1 VLIMK
6 LSLYDY
12 IDMLSAPFIVMLLI
26 AIFVWS

>member
-1 VLIMK
+1 MK